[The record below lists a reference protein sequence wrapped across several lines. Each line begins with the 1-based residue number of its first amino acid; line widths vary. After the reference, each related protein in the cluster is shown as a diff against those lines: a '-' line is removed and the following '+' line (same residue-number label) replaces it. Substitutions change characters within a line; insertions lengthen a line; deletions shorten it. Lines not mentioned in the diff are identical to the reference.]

1 MARDITPRDFDNNT
15 EIDVWL
21 EFDHDFEDEYPIEWE
36 DEFAINWESGR
47 WEAMQAYW
55 D

>member
-1 MARDITPRDFDNNT
+1 MTRDTDPREFD
-15 EIDVWL
+15 IDVWL
-21 EFDHDFEDEYPIEWE
+21 EFDHDFEDEEPIGWE
-36 DEFAINWESGR
+36 DEFDLEFKQNGQ